1 MILISIDMEAQII
14 DDILHRIVSRSIE
27 HGKKLPS
34 ENDLAKKYKVPR
46 ITVRNALTKLEERG
60 YIYSKQGKGRYL
72 KEESIQIQLHLT
84 GKTSFTDKM
93 KQAGYKLKTENIIC
107 EKIAY
112 NEQIYN
118 SLNMEEDVDVY
129 KVGRIRYINGEPI
142 AIHYSFV
149 SKKMFPEI
157 MEDGPKIESMFAYFR
172 DLGYKKF
179 TSKKSLLSITF
190 PTSDEQQL
198 LSCKSMVPL
207 IVVENDCID
216 VASNKVLEHTKILY
230 RSDKFK
236 YDISMD

>member
-1 MILISIDMEAQII
+1 MIHISIDMEAKII
-14 DDILHRIVSRSIE
+14 DDIMQRIVSRSIE

-34 ENDLAKKYKVPR
+34 ENELAKKYKVPR
-46 ITVRNALTKLEERG
+46 MTVRNALTKLEERG

-72 KEESIQIQLHLT
+72 KEASIQIQLHVT

-93 KQAGYKLKTENIIC
+93 KQAGYNLKTENIVC

-149 SKKMFPEI
+149 SQKVFPKI
-157 MEDGPKIESMFAYFR
+157 MEDGPKIESMFAYYR
-172 DLGYKKF
+172 EIGYKKF

-190 PTSDEQQL
+190 PTLDEQQL

-216 VASNKVLEHTKILY
+216 VTSNKVLEHTKILY

>member
-1 MILISIDMEAQII
+1 MEAQII
-14 DDILHRIVSRSIE
+14 DDIMHKIVLRSIK
-27 HGKKLPS
+27 HGEKLPS
-34 ENDLAKKYKVPR
+34 ENELAKKYKVPR
-46 ITVRNALTKLEERG
+46 MTVRNALTKLEERG

-72 KEESIQIQLHLT
+72 KEESVQIQLHLT
-84 GKTSFTDKM
+84 GKASFTDKM

-112 NEQIYN
+112 SEQIYK
-118 SLNMEEDVDVY
+118 SLGIEVEEDVY

-149 SKKMFPEI
+149 SKKMFPKIIEA
-157 MEDGPKIESMFAYFR
+157 GPKIESMFAYYR
-172 DLGYKKF
+172 ELGYKNF

-190 PTSDEQQL
+190 PTLDEQQL

-207 IVVENDCID
+207 ILVENDCID
-216 VASNKVLEHTKILY
+216 IASNKVLEHTKILY